1 MIYERFYLSVCVL
14 DVVHQKVTGVTVKRK
29 SLDFWTGKGQESMR
43 MHWDEMMVIFEE
55 LRCSE
60 KE

>member
-1 MIYERFYLSVCVL
+1 MILSVL
-14 DVVHQKVTGVTVKRK
+14 DILLNGVHQKVTGVTVKRK

-43 MHWDEMMVIFEE
+43 MQWDEMMVLFEE
-55 LRCSE
+55 LRWSE